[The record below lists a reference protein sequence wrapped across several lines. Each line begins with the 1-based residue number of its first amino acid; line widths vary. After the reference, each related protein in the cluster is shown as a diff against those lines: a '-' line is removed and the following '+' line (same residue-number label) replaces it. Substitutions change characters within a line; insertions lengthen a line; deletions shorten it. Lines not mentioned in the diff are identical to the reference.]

1 MGGEPAP
8 VRVVID
14 TNVIVSGTIIPHGIP
29 AAILNAWQA
38 RRVTLLMSAWQRAEL
53 ARTLAL
59 PRIARKYH
67 ITDERLAAT
76 LLLVDTLI
84 MHVEPLTVLPVT
96 VRDRDDNPILG
107 MALAGHA
114 AYLVTGDRDLLTLA
128 GHPALGSLQIVT
140 PRDFAAITAG

>member
-1 MGGEPAP
+1 MGGNPGAI
-8 VRVVID
+8 RAVVD
-14 TNVIVSGTIIPHGIP
+14 TNVFVSGTIIPHGP
-29 AAILNAWQA
+29 SATILRAWRE
-38 RRVTLLMSAWQRAEL
+38 RRFTLLMSAWERAEL

-59 PRIARKYH
+59 PRIARKYGL
-67 ITDERLAAT
+67 TDERLAAT